1 MTIGEKIR
9 QLRENSKL
17 TQTELAQRIGTTKQ
31 NIYKYETGIITNIPS
46 DRIEMIA
53 QIFDVSPAYIMG
65 WDEENAPGS
74 TESVDELLK
83 SKETEKKWHEILN
96 QLSQENRDRL
106 QEQAELLL
114 LKQQVQA
121 EKEVK

>member
-1 MTIGEKIR
+1 MTIGDRIKH
-9 QLRENSKL
+9 LRESRKL
-17 TQTELAQRIGTTKQ
+17 TQTELADHIGTTKQ

-46 DRIEMIA
+46 DKIELIA
-53 QIFDVSPAYIMG
+53 QVFHVSPAYLMG
-65 WDEENAPGS
+65 WEEENAPGS

-83 SKETEKKWHEILN
+83 SKETEKKWNTILN

-121 EKEVK
+121 DKEGK

>member
-1 MTIGEKIR
+1 MTIGDRIKH
-9 QLRENSKL
+9 LRESRKL
-17 TQTELAQRIGTTKQ
+17 TQTELADHIGTTKQ

-46 DRIEMIA
+46 DKIELIA
-53 QIFDVSPAYIMG
+53 QVFHVSPAYLMG
-65 WDEENAPGS
+65 WEEENAPGS
-74 TESVDELLK
+74 TESVEELLK
-83 SKETEKKWHEILN
+83 SKETEKKWNTILN

-121 EKEVK
+121 DKEGK